1 MWEIG
6 MKTVKKGGEKLGQ
19 GEAEM
24 EKEAHTEREGGR
36 QRARQMWEIQWTNI
50 VIDNKNKFT
59 NPMFIETEQ
68 IVENQSRFPMK
79 NTWKIIT
86 TPKRTIDKDTQTK
99 MGGRQFACIPLSSQ
113 STPSPF
119 PHTHLYLFIYFK
131 FHSHHRNTSSRIE
144 NQIIRRQQ
152 ISTYSEKL
160 FICFFF
166 VLFCCGDVRN
176 VYWRR
181 GRLIC
186 GYLSYIIVVVA
197 KATPSSPLSTQ
208 SPANKLQIIN
218 ISFFF
223 IPPFSCVLFSEYL
236 TKVCIQIDCS

>member
-119 PHTHLYLFIYFK
+119 PHTFVFIYLFQVSQPSPQY
-131 FHSHHRNTSSRIE
+131 
-144 NQIIRRQQ
+144 
-152 ISTYSEKL
+152 KL
-160 FICFFF
+160 KNWESNYPKTTNIDIQWKAFYLFFF